1 MTIEYRTATEE
12 QKAVIEELLAAPFP
26 ATLETIAARLDLTP
40 LAAAQ
45 ILGRDMCSFVTG
57 DVTERFGEV
66 WASLAQW
73 ERATLFIQHGGHVFE
88 IEAKLSAGKRAQG
101 YYNILHKN
109 AVVGGHLKYDAV
121 GAIAFA
127 SIPFMKRES
136 HCVIFFDKEGK
147 VSFSIY
153 LGRENHQIIES
164 VKAAFFAGKEAFCA

>member
-57 DVTERFGEV
+57 DVTERFDVV

-88 IEAKLSAGKRAQG
+88 IEAKLSALGAQ
-101 YYNILHKN
+101 
-109 AVVGGHLKYDAV
+109 
-121 GAIAFA
+121 
-127 SIPFMKRES
+127 
-136 HCVIFFDKEGK
+136 
-147 VSFSIY
+147 
-153 LGRENHQIIES
+153 IERLN
-164 VKAAFFAGKEAFCA
+164 

>member
-1 MTIEYRTATEE
+1 MA
-12 QKAVIEELLAAPFP
+12 
-26 ATLETIAARLDLTP
+26 
-40 LAAAQ
+40 
-45 ILGRDMCSFVTG
+45 
-57 DVTERFGEV
+57 ERFDEV
-66 WASLAQW
+66 WESLAQW

-109 AVVGGHLKYDAV
+109 AVVGGHLKFDAV

-147 VSFSIY
+147 VSFSVY
-153 LGRENHQIIES
+153 LGRENHKIIES
-164 VKAAFFAGKEAFCA
+164 VKTLFFAGKEAFCA

>member
-57 DVTERFGEV
+57 DVTERFDEV

-88 IEAKLSAGKRAQG
+88 IEAKLSAGKRAVRRIEKGLQRMPETPNCRKSLSLRASAHTG
-101 YYNILHKN
+101 VAIRFWPPCVKG
-109 AVVGGHLKYDAV
+109 AV
-121 GAIAFA
+121 
-127 SIPFMKRES
+127 
-136 HCVIFFDKEGK
+136 
-147 VSFSIY
+147 
-153 LGRENHQIIES
+153 S
-164 VKAAFFAGKEAFCA
+164 VLR

>member
-57 DVTERFGEV
+57 DVTERFDEV

-101 YYNILHKN
+101 YYNILHS
-109 AVVGGHLKYDAV
+109 AQERRSWRSFEVRRRRSHRLCLYSLYETRIALRDFLRQGG
-121 GAIAFA
+121 
-127 SIPFMKRES
+127 
-136 HCVIFFDKEGK
+136 
-147 VSFSIY
+147 
-153 LGRENHQIIES
+153 
-164 VKAAFFAGKEAFCA
+164 